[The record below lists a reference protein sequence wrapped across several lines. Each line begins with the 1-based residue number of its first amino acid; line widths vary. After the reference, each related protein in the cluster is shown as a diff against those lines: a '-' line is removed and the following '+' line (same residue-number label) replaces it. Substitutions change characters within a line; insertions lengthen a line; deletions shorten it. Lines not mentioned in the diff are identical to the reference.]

1 MNGILLVNKK
11 ENWTSRDVV
20 NKVGKILGTKKVGH
34 TGTLDPLATGV
45 LVLCIGSAT
54 KLNEILTSTYKEY
67 EAEITLGF
75 LTDTLDITGN
85 ELKEEKVKVNKEQ
98 ILEALNKMTGK
109 YVQEV
114 PIYSAVKVNGRKLYE
129 YARAGESVELPKRD
143 VDIKELELIGNIKYT
158 DNKTIFN
165 IRCLVS
171 KGTYIRALVNDI
183 ANSLNTI
190 GVMSKL
196 TRTKQG
202 KFKLENC
209 YKIEDIESGNY
220 KLISIAEALN
230 NFPKVVVDGYLENL
244 IKNGAVINDEWKQ
257 EHILFIDKNNCLL
270 ALYKSYDKDKTKLKP
285 WKMFNNNN
293 D

>member
-20 NKVGKILGTKKVGH
+20 NRVGKILGTKKVGH

-67 EAEITLGF
+67 EAEITLGL

-114 PIYSAVKVNGRKLYE
+114 PIYSAVKVNGRKLYD
-129 YARAGESVELPKRD
+129 YARAGESVELPKRE

-220 KLISIAEALN
+220 KLISVAEALN

-257 EHILFIDKNNCLL
+257 EHIMFIDKNNCLL

-293 D
+293 

>member
-67 EAEITLGF
+67 EAEITLGL

-129 YARAGESVELPKRD
+129 YARAGESVELPKRE

-270 ALYKSYDKDKTKLKP
+270 ALYKSYDKDKNKLKP
-285 WKMFNNNN
+285 WKMFNNN

>member
-20 NKVGKILGTKKVGH
+20 NRVGKILGTKKVGH

-67 EAEITLGF
+67 EAEITLGL

-129 YARAGESVELPKRD
+129 YARAGESVELPKRE

-183 ANSLNTI
+183 GNSLNTI

-220 KLISIAEALN
+220 KLISIVEALN

-285 WKMFNNNN
+285 WKMFNNN

>member
-20 NKVGKILGTKKVGH
+20 NRVGKILETKKVGH

-67 EAEITLGF
+67 EAEITLGL

-129 YARAGESVELPKRD
+129 YARAGESVELPKRE

-285 WKMFNNNN
+285 WKMFNNN

>member
-67 EAEITLGF
+67 EAEITLGL

-109 YVQEV
+109 YVQDV

-129 YARAGESVELPKRD
+129 YARAGESVELPKRE

-293 D
+293 

>member
-67 EAEITLGF
+67 EAEITLGL

-129 YARAGESVELPKRD
+129 YARAGESVELPKRE
-143 VDIKELELIGNIKYT
+143 VDIRELELIGNIKYT

-220 KLISIAEALN
+220 KLISVAEALN

-244 IKNGAVINDEWKQ
+244 IKNGAVIKDEWKQ

-270 ALYKSYDKDKTKLKP
+270 ALYKSYDKDKNKLKP
-285 WKMFNNNN
+285 WKMFNNN

>member
-1 MNGILLVNKK
+1 MNGILLINKG
-11 ENWTSRDVV
+11 ENYTSRDVV

-45 LVLCIGSAT
+45 LVLCLGSAT

-67 EAEITLGF
+67 EAEITLGL

-85 ELKEEKVKVNKEQ
+85 ELKEEKVNVNKEQ

-129 YARAGESVELPKRD
+129 YARAGESVELPKRE

-270 ALYKSYDKDKTKLKP
+270 ALYKSYDKDKNKLKP
-285 WKMFNNNN
+285 WKMFNNN

>member
-45 LVLCIGSAT
+45 LVLCIESAT

-67 EAEITLGF
+67 EAEITLGL

-109 YVQEV
+109 YVQNV

-129 YARAGESVELPKRD
+129 YARAGESVELPKRE

-285 WKMFNNNN
+285 WKMFNNN

>member
-20 NKVGKILGTKKVGH
+20 NRVGKILGTKKVGH

-67 EAEITLGF
+67 EAEITLGL

-85 ELKEEKVKVNKEQ
+85 ELKEEKVNVNKEQ

-129 YARAGESVELPKRD
+129 YARAGESVELPKRE

-270 ALYKSYDKDKTKLKP
+270 ALYKSYDKDKNKLKP
-285 WKMFNNNN
+285 WKMFNNN

>member
-20 NKVGKILGTKKVGH
+20 NRVGKILGTKKVGH

-67 EAEITLGF
+67 EAEITLGL

-85 ELKEEKVKVNKEQ
+85 ELKEEKVNVNKEQ

-109 YVQEV
+109 YIQEV

-129 YARAGESVELPKRD
+129 YARAGESVELPKRE

-209 YKIEDIESGNY
+209 YNMEDIESGNY
-220 KLISIAEALN
+220 KLISIAEVLN

-257 EHILFIDKNNCLL
+257 EHILFINKNNCLL
-270 ALYKSYDKDKTKLKP
+270 ALYKSYDKDKNKLKP
-285 WKMFNNNN
+285 WKMFNNN
-293 D
+293 

>member
-67 EAEITLGF
+67 EAEITLGL

-129 YARAGESVELPKRD
+129 YARAGESVELPKRE

-220 KLISIAEALN
+220 KLISITEALN

-244 IKNGAVINDEWKQ
+244 IKNRAVINDEWKQ

-293 D
+293 

>member
-67 EAEITLGF
+67 EAEITLGL

-98 ILEALNKMTGK
+98 ILETLNKMTGK
-109 YVQEV
+109 NVQEV

-129 YARAGESVELPKRD
+129 YARAGESVELPKRE

-293 D
+293 

>member
-67 EAEITLGF
+67 EAEITLGL

-129 YARAGESVELPKRD
+129 YARAGESVELPKRE
-143 VDIKELELIGNIKYT
+143 VDIRELELIGNIKYT

-257 EHILFIDKNNCLL
+257 EHILFINKNNCLL
-270 ALYKSYDKDKTKLKP
+270 ALYKSYDKDKNKLKP
-285 WKMFNNNN
+285 WKMFNNN

>member
-1 MNGILLVNKK
+1 MNGILLINKE
-11 ENWTSRDVV
+11 ENCTSRDVV

-67 EAEITLGF
+67 EAEITLGL

-85 ELKEEKVKVNKEQ
+85 VLKEEKVNVNKEQ
-98 ILEALNKMTGK
+98 ILKALDKMIGK
-109 YVQEV
+109 YIQEV

-129 YARAGESVELPKRD
+129 YARAGERVELPKRE
-143 VDIKELELIGNIKYT
+143 VDIKELELVGDIKYI

-183 ANSLNTI
+183 ATNLNTI

-196 TRTKQG
+196 KRTKQG
-202 KFKLENC
+202 RFKLENC
-209 YKIEDIESGNY
+209 YTLDDIENGNY
-220 KLISIAEALN
+220 KLISIDEVLSQYPRVMIGG
-230 NFPKVVVDGYLENL
+230 FKKKLVS
-244 IKNGAVINDEWKQ
+244 NGAIIDNEW
-257 EHILFIDKNNCLL
+257 DKNEVLFVDENKSLI
-270 ALYKSYDKDKTKLKP
+270 ALYKKYEKDETKLKP
-285 WKMFNNNN
+285 WKMLK
-293 D
+293 

>member
-285 WKMFNNNN
+285 WKMFNNN

>member
-20 NKVGKILGTKKVGH
+20 NRVGKILGTKKVGH

-67 EAEITLGF
+67 EAEITLGL

-129 YARAGESVELPKRD
+129 YARAGESVELPKRE
-143 VDIKELELIGNIKYT
+143 VDIRELELIGNIKYT

-257 EHILFIDKNNCLL
+257 EHILFINKNNCLL

-285 WKMFNNNN
+285 WKMFNNN

>member
-45 LVLCIGSAT
+45 LVLCIESAT

-67 EAEITLGF
+67 EAEITLGL

-129 YARAGESVELPKRD
+129 YARAGESVELPKRE

-183 ANSLNTI
+183 GNSLNTI

-285 WKMFNNNN
+285 WKMFNNN

>member
-20 NKVGKILGTKKVGH
+20 NRVGKILGTKKVGH

-67 EAEITLGF
+67 EAEITLGL

-129 YARAGESVELPKRD
+129 YARAGESVELPKRE
-143 VDIKELELIGNIKYT
+143 VDIKELELIGNIKYA

-209 YKIEDIESGNY
+209 YEIEDIESGNY

-270 ALYKSYDKDKTKLKP
+270 ALYKNYDKDKTKLKP
-285 WKMFNNNN
+285 WKMFNNN

>member
-67 EAEITLGF
+67 EAEITLGL

-114 PIYSAVKVNGRKLYE
+114 PIYSEVKVNGRKLYE
-129 YARAGESVELPKRD
+129 YARAGESVELPKRE

-220 KLISIAEALN
+220 KLISITEALN

-293 D
+293 

>member
-20 NKVGKILGTKKVGH
+20 NRVGKILGTKKVGH

-67 EAEITLGF
+67 EAEITLGL

-85 ELKEEKVKVNKEQ
+85 ELKEEKVNVNKEQ

-129 YARAGESVELPKRD
+129 YARAGESVELPKRE

-257 EHILFIDKNNCLL
+257 EHILFINKNNCLL

-285 WKMFNNNN
+285 WKMFNNN

>member
-67 EAEITLGF
+67 EAEITLGL

-98 ILEALNKMTGK
+98 ILETLNKMTGK

-129 YARAGESVELPKRD
+129 YARAGESVELPKRE

-293 D
+293 

>member
-1 MNGILLVNKK
+1 
-11 ENWTSRDVV
+11 
-20 NKVGKILGTKKVGH
+20 
-34 TGTLDPLATGV
+34 
-45 LVLCIGSAT
+45 
-54 KLNEILTSTYKEY
+54 
-67 EAEITLGF
+67 
-75 LTDTLDITGN
+75 
-85 ELKEEKVKVNKEQ
+85 
-98 ILEALNKMTGK
+98 MTGK

-129 YARAGESVELPKRD
+129 YARAGESVELPKRE

-257 EHILFIDKNNCLL
+257 EHILFINKNNCLL
-270 ALYKSYDKDKTKLKP
+270 ALYKSYDKDKNKLKP
-285 WKMFNNNN
+285 WKMFNNN
-293 D
+293 

>member
-67 EAEITLGF
+67 EAEITLGL

-129 YARAGESVELPKRD
+129 YARAGESVELPKRE

-220 KLISIAEALN
+220 KLISITEALN

-293 D
+293 

>member
-20 NKVGKILGTKKVGH
+20 NRVGKILGTKKVGH

-67 EAEITLGF
+67 EAEITLGL

-85 ELKEEKVKVNKEQ
+85 ELKEEKVNVNKEQ

-109 YVQEV
+109 YIQEV

-129 YARAGESVELPKRD
+129 YARAGESVELPKRE

-257 EHILFIDKNNCLL
+257 EHILFINKNNCLL
-270 ALYKSYDKDKTKLKP
+270 ALYKSYDKDKNKLKP
-285 WKMFNNNN
+285 WKMFNNN

>member
-45 LVLCIGSAT
+45 LVLCIESAT

-67 EAEITLGF
+67 EAEITLGL

-129 YARAGESVELPKRD
+129 YARAGESVELPKRE

-220 KLISIAEALN
+220 KLISIVEALN

-285 WKMFNNNN
+285 WKMFNNN